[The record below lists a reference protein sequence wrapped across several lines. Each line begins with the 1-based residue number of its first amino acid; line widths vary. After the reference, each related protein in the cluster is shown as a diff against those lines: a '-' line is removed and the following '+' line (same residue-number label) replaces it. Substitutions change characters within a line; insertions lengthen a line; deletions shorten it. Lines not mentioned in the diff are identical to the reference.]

1 MGIKDYLNNLISDKE
16 QKETEIR
23 AAIEA
28 SEDVNEVRS
37 LGDALNGIKAEI
49 EEARNQLK
57 AMEEETRF
65 NALGTY
71 GIKQEKREEEVTDK
85 TNTIEYRK
93 AFMALVTK
101 GTPIPAEL
109 RENANTLT
117 SDVPSVIP
125 TMLVDRIVEGMTVCG
140 MILPLVTRTAFAGG
154 VVVPTSAVK
163 PVATWVAEGASSDR
177 QKKTT
182 GSVTFSYYKLRCE
195 ISMSAEV
202 GAMALSA
209 FETAFVANV
218 VDAMVVAREKAILA
232 GTGVGQPTGILSG
245 TIPAGQ
251 IVTTTGTSGAVT
263 YADLLAME
271 GTLPQEFDA
280 TAVYFCTKADFYNKI
295 LAAVDDNGQP
305 VARINM
311 GIDGRPERTLL
322 GRPVIIHPYAT
333 EMGDNILGLYD
344 FRDYIENTIY
354 DLGIMRQRDWETEDL
369 LTKAV
374 MSVDGKPVS
383 LASLVV
389 MQEGA

>member
-1 MGIKDYLNNLISDKE
+1 MGIREYLNNLISDKE
-16 QKETEIR
+16 KKAGEIR

-37 LGDALNGIKAEI
+37 LGDALNGIKGEI

-57 AMEEETRF
+57 AMDEETRF

-71 GIKQEKREEEVTDK
+71 GVKQEKREEVTDK

-93 AFMALVTK
+93 AFMAFVTK

-109 RENANTLT
+109 RTDANTLT
-117 SDVPSVIP
+117 TDVASVIP
-125 TMLVDRIVEGMTVCG
+125 TILINRIIEGMTVCG
-140 MILPLVTRTAFAGG
+140 MILPLVTKTAFAGG
-154 VVVPTSAVK
+154 VVVPTSAIK
-163 PVATWVAEGASSDR
+163 PVASWVAEGASSDR

-209 FETAFVANV
+209 FETTFVANV
-218 VDAMVVAREKAILA
+218 VDAMTVAREKAILA
-232 GTGVGQPTGILSG
+232 GNGTGKPTGILNG

-263 YADLLAME
+263 YPDLLAME
-271 GTLPQEFDA
+271 GTLPQEYDA

-305 VARINM
+305 VARVNM

-344 FRDYIENTIY
+344 FRDYVENTIY
-354 DLGIMRQRDWETEDL
+354 DLGVERKRDWDTEDL

>member
-109 RENANTLT
+109 RTNANTLT

-383 LASLVV
+383 LDSLVV

>member
-1 MGIKDYLNNLISDKE
+1 MNIKDYLTNMISDKE
-16 QKETEIR
+16 AKANEIR

-28 SEDVNEVRS
+28 SEDVNEVRT
-37 LGDALNGIKAEI
+37 LGANLTDINNEI

-57 AMEEETRF
+57 AMETETRF
-65 NALGTY
+65 NPLGTY
-71 GIKQEKREEEVTDK
+71 GVKTEEKREKVEDI
-85 TNTIEYRK
+85 TNTIEYRT

-109 RENANTLT
+109 RVNANTLT

-232 GTGVGQPTGILSG
+232 GTGVGQPTGILAG

-383 LASLVV
+383 LDSLVV

>member
-49 EEARNQLK
+49 EEARSQLK

-71 GIKQEKREEEVTDK
+71 GVKQEKREEEVTDK
-85 TNTIEYRK
+85 TNTIEYRT

-109 RENANTLT
+109 RQNANTLT

-383 LASLVV
+383 LDSLVV

>member
-1 MGIKDYLNNLISDKE
+1 MGIKEYLNNLISDKE
-16 QKETEIR
+16 KKVNELR

-37 LGDALNGIKAEI
+37 LGDALNGIKSEI

-71 GIKQEKREEEVTDK
+71 GVKQEKREEEVTDR

-109 RENANTLT
+109 REDANTKT
-117 SDVPSVIP
+117 TDVASVIP
-125 TMLVDRIVEGMTVCG
+125 TIIINRIVEGMTVCG
-140 MILPLVTRTAFAGG
+140 MILPLVTKTAFAGG

-163 PVATWVAEGASSDR
+163 PVASWVAEGASSDR

-182 GSVTFSYYKLRCE
+182 GSVTFAYYKLRCE

-202 GAMALSA
+202 GAMALSV
-209 FETAFVANV
+209 FETTFVQNV
-218 VDAMVVAREKAILA
+218 VDAMVVEREKAILA
-232 GTGVGQPTGILSG
+232 GNGTGKPTGILNG

-271 GTLPQEFDA
+271 GTLPQEYDA
-280 TAVYFCTKADFYNKI
+280 TAVYFCTKADFYNEI

-311 GIDGRPERTLL
+311 GIDGRPERTLF

-344 FRDYIENTIY
+344 FRDYVENTIY
-354 DLGIMRQRDWETEDL
+354 DLGIERQRDWDTEDL

-383 LASLVV
+383 RASLVV
-389 MQEGA
+389 MQKGA

>member
-16 QKETEIR
+16 QKIEEMR

-109 RENANTLT
+109 RTNANTLT

-232 GTGVGQPTGILSG
+232 GTGVGQPTGILAG